1 MIICRSDCIYI
12 CSSKW
17 EVRSRIPIWLKKCC
31 VVSSA
36 VKQERKEDFCE
47 FLSHQYHQE
56 TWVSR
61 IKQCLNAWKQS
72 TPGTWSK
79 IWHLKKKEEGKRWRL
94 LELRKGTSL
103 SLSLSLFS
111 SPHQPTAAQVCSTL
125 SLSLSRGATNK
136 QAVQNQRK
144 SDQNL
149 VQECIQHVELPSAFP
164 TKKGQIASRKWEK
177 IWKGDLSW

>member
-94 LELRKGTSL
+94 LELREGTSL
-103 SLSLSLFS
+103 SLSLS
-111 SPHQPTAAQVCSTL
+111 SPLLTNQRLHRCAQL
-125 SLSLSRGATNK
+125 SLSPS
-136 QAVQNQRK
+136 V
-144 SDQNL
+144 
-149 VQECIQHVELPSAFP
+149 VELPTSRQCSI
-164 TKKGQIASRKWEK
+164 KGKVTRT
-177 IWKGDLSW
+177 LSKNVHNTWSFLLHFLQKRDK